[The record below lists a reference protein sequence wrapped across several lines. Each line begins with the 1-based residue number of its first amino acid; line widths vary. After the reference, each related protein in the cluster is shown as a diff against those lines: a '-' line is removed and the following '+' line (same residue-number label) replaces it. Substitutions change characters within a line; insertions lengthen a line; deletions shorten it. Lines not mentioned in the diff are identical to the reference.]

1 MQAGLSDRRIESER
15 SQESQP
21 GSWGTCFPASLPL
34 PRFCSFGDSGLH
46 SELTASASWPAL
58 GPALA
63 LTPSQSPAPTGLS
76 SGWGWG
82 GGLDLGPGA
91 STGSCGLC
99 SRLPLHQPLA
109 APRARAADGGAGSC
123 GRRCCRWAGSQGKH
137 CQASLRSGSNSQGDP
152 NPNHR

>member
-82 GGLDLGPGA
+82 GGAGPWPWSLDRVLRPLLSAATPPALGCA
-91 STGSCGLC
+91 KSKS
-99 SRLPLHQPLA
+99 S
-109 APRARAADGGAGSC
+109 
-123 GRRCCRWAGSQGKH
+123 
-137 CQASLRSGSNSQGDP
+137 
-152 NPNHR
+152 